1 MRQDAEVYM
10 DKIKPVILF
19 FVGTNVRR
27 SDLWRVKMK
36 HEKLVVQF
44 ITNLLDEVRRGGRGK
59 LWSKGDRHMIH
70 MLKSFKSR
78 RPISFS

>member
-1 MRQDAEVYM
+1 MALMRQEAEVYM

-19 FVGTNVRR
+19 FRNVRR

-44 ITNLLDEVRRGGRGK
+44 ITGLLMADEKEGG
-59 LWSKGDRHMIH
+59 
-70 MLKSFKSR
+70 
-78 RPISFS
+78 FSL